1 MWQFLRKMNVRIASL
16 IFFGAAAMAAAA
28 DKVDFQREVRPI
40 LSDKCFFCHGTDPET
55 READLRLDT
64 PEGAYENLGGYAAVV
79 PGKVKESEVY
89 VRITSKKKKEVMPPP
104 ESHKTLTAAEIEI
117 LKKWI
122 EQGAEYEEHWAYQD
136 FKKVDAQPGKEIDDL
151 VMRQW
156 KAAGV
161 KGSDPASKETLIK
174 RLSWDLRGVPP
185 TSAETAQFL
194 ADKSPQAW
202 ENLVDRFLADQ
213 KYGERMALWWLD
225 LVRYADTI
233 GYHSDNE
240 MKVSPYRDYV
250 IDSFNR
256 NKPFSDFTMEQ
267 LAGDLL
273 PNATLEQKV
282 ASGYNRLLQTTEEG
296 GAQEK
301 EYRAIYAADR
311 VRNVSEVWLGSTLGC
326 AQCHDHKYDPFTTKD
341 FYSMAAFFADI
352 KERGIGKRQPN
363 LTVPAKADQ
372 ARIAA
377 LHQQIAAGQIAT
389 LLKNDAKFRARVEE
403 GFKKWLAKGS
413 VAQSTW
419 SKVRPSKFQAPKET
433 TLVLQK
439 DGTVIETGKNPSK
452 ASYRMNL
459 PHTGKVA
466 AVKLD
471 ALTDPSFPTKGGFS
485 RSNGNF
491 VLTGVELK
499 LKGKALKISRA
510 KADYEQSGF
519 PVAHAI
525 DRNANSGWAVGAHE
539 PGRRKGTRHAAF
551 FLERPV
557 DLKAGEEL
565 ELTLH
570 YQSQHAGHTIGRL
583 GVSITDNPAAALDGL
598 SGPPPEVLAA
608 LNAKSRSPQQ
618 LTLLKNYYEKSGPE
632 VVAQLAKLKGLEAEI
647 KKIESGQRQMLVSE
661 ALPTPRMTRILPRG
675 NWMDDS
681 GDEVQPAVPEFLQ
694 EGTWKI
700 EGRRANRLDLANWI
714 LHKENPLTA
723 RSTMNRVWRL
733 FFGRGLSSDVTDLGG
748 QGQVP
753 SHPELLD
760 WLAVDFRDNDWNFK
774 RMVKKI
780 VTSEVYRQSSLVS
793 SYMREKDPSNEL
805 IARQGRWRVEA
816 EFVRDSAL
824 QISGLLND
832 TSVGGGS
839 VKPYQPAGFWQHLNF
854 PRKTWKQS
862 QGGDLYRRS
871 IYTFWCR
878 TFPHPSMV
886 AFDAPSREEC
896 TAERARSN
904 IPQQAL
910 AMLNDPIFVEASRV
924 FGARIAKAKGE
935 PRTKIEWAMKEALS
949 RPATKEETDLLMAV
963 YKKQLDKFTKDEA
976 AAREFLSTGEW
987 PAPDG
992 IAPAEAAAWGQVG
1005 RVILNAYETTSR
1017 F

>member
-1 MWQFLRKMNVRIASL
+1 MRVKIASM
-16 IFFGAAAMAAAA
+16 IFLGGVAIAAAA
-28 DKVDFQREVRPI
+28 DKVDFQRQVRPI

-55 READLRLDT
+55 READLRLDI
-64 PEGAYENLGGYAAVV
+64 PEGAYEDLGGYAAVV
-79 PGKVKESEVY
+79 PGKVKESELY
-89 VRITSKKKKEVMPPP
+89 LRITSTKKKEVMPPP
-104 ESHKTLTAAEIEI
+104 ESHKSLTPDEIAI
-117 LKKWI
+117 LTKWI
-122 EQGAEYEEHWAYQD
+122 EQGAEYEEHWAYQAVE
-136 FKKVDAQPGKEIDDL
+136 KVEAPAGEEIDFL
-151 VMRQW
+151 VKRRW
-156 KAAGV
+156 EAAKV
-161 KGSDPASKETLIK
+161 KGSDPASRETLIK

-185 TSAETAQFL
+185 SSAETEEFL
-194 ADKSPQAW
+194 ADQSPDAW
-202 ENLVDRFLADQ
+202 EKLVDRFLADQ

-256 NKPFSDFTMEQ
+256 NKPFDEFTVEQ

-273 PNATLEQKV
+273 PNATVEQKV

-352 KERGIGKRQPN
+352 KERGIGKRSPN
-363 LTVPAKADQ
+363 LTVPTAAEQ
-372 ARIAA
+372 ERIAR
-377 LHQQIAAGQIAT
+377 LQREIAAGQVEH
-389 LLKNDAKFRARVEE
+389 LLAKDARFRSRVEE
-403 GFKKWLAKGS
+403 GFQKWVTAGKAG
-413 VAQSTW
+413 QSMW
-419 SKVRPSKFQAPKET
+419 SKVRPSKFQAPEGT
-433 TLVLQK
+433 RLILRE
-439 DGTVIETGKNPSK
+439 DGTVVEEGKIPAK
-452 ASYRMNL
+452 ATYRMNL
-459 PHTGKVA
+459 AHSGKVA
-466 AVKLD
+466 AFKLE
-471 ALTDPSFPTKGGFS
+471 ALSDPGFSTKGGFT
-485 RSNGNF
+485 RANGNF

-499 LKGKALKISRA
+499 HLGKGLKIKKAL
-510 KADYEQSGF
+510 ADVEQNGF

-525 DRNANSGWAVGAHE
+525 DDDASSGWAVGAHE
-539 PGRRKGTRHAAF
+539 PGGRKGTRRAAF

-557 DLKAGEEL
+557 DLKQGEEL
-565 ELTLH
+565 ELVLH
-570 YQSQHAGHTIGRL
+570 YQSPHPGHTIGRL
-583 GVSITDNPAAALDGL
+583 AVSVTDNPSAALDGL
-598 SGPPPEVLAA
+598 AGPPPEVMAA
-608 LNAKSRSPQQ
+608 LKAGSRTPEQ
-618 LTLLKNYYEKSGPE
+618 LTTLRNYYQKSGPE
-632 VVAQLAKLKGLEAEI
+632 VMAQREKVKALEGEI
-647 KKIESGQRQMLVSE
+647 KKVEAGMRKMLVAE
-661 ALPTPRMTRILPRG
+661 ALPNPRMTRVLPRG

-681 GDEVQPAVPEFLQ
+681 GEEVQPAVPEFLQ
-694 EGTWKI
+694 NGSWKI
-700 EGRRANRLDLANWI
+700 EGRRANRLDLARWI
-714 LHKENPLTA
+714 LDEENPLTA

-733 FFGRGLSSDVTDLGG
+733 FFGRGLSGDVTDLGG

-760 WLAVDFRDNDWNFK
+760 WLAADFREHDWDMK

-780 VTSEVYRQSSLVS
+780 VTSKVYRQSSIVTS
-793 SYMREKDPSNEL
+793 FMREKDPANEL
-805 IARQGRWRVEA
+805 LARQGRWRMEA
-816 EFVRDSAL
+816 EFVRDAAL
-824 QISGLLND
+824 KISGLLND
-832 TSVGGGS
+832 DSVGGGS

-871 IYTFWCR
+871 VYTFWCR

-924 FGARIAKAKGE
+924 FGARIAAAKGE
-935 PRTKIEWAMKEALS
+935 PRAKVEWAMKEALS
-949 RPATKEETDLLMAV
+949 RPATKEEADLLLSV
-963 YKKQLDKFTKDEA
+963 YQKQLEKFSKDEA
-976 AAREFLSTGEW
+976 AAREFLSTGDW
-987 PAPDG
+987 PAPEG

>member
-1 MWQFLRKMNVRIASL
+1 MSVKIASL
-16 IFFGAAAMAAAA
+16 IFLSGAAILGAAN
-28 DKVDFQREVRPI
+28 KVDFQRQVRPI
-40 LSDKCFFCHGTDPET
+40 LSDKCFFCHGTDSET
-55 READLRLDT
+55 READLRLDM
-64 PEGAYENLGGYAAVV
+64 PEGAYEDLGGYAAIV
-79 PGKVKESEVY
+79 PGKVNDSELY
-89 VRITSKKKKEVMPPP
+89 LRITSNKKKEIMPPP
-104 ESHKTLTAAEIEI
+104 KSHKSLTVAEVEI

-122 EQGAEYEEHWAYQD
+122 EQGAEYDEHWAYQD
-136 FKKVDAQPGKEIDDL
+136 VKKVEAPAEGEIDFL
-151 VMRQW
+151 VKRRW
-156 KAAGV
+156 EAEKV
-161 KGSDPASKETLIK
+161 KGSDQASRETLIK

-185 TSAETAQFL
+185 TAAETQEFL
-194 ADKSPQAW
+194 ADQTPQAW
-202 ENLVDRFLADQ
+202 NKLVDRFLADQ
-213 KYGERMALWWLD
+213 KYGERMAVWWLD

-240 MKVSPYRDYV
+240 MNVSPYRDYV

-256 NKPFSDFTMEQ
+256 NKPFSEFTTEQ

-273 PNATLEQKV
+273 PNPTLEQKI

-311 VRNVSEVWLGSTLGC
+311 VRNISEVWLGSTLGC
-326 AQCHDHKYDPFTTKD
+326 AQCHDHKYDPFTTRD

-363 LTVPAKADQ
+363 LTVPSAAEQ
-372 ARIAA
+372 ARVTE

-389 LLKNDAKFRARVEE
+389 LLQKDAAFRAKVDQ
-403 GFKKWLAKGS
+403 GFQKWVANGK
-413 VAQSTW
+413 VAQPMW
-419 SKVRPSKFQAPKET
+419 SKVRPAKFQTPAGTK
-433 TLVLQK
+433 LVLRG
-439 DGTVIETGKNPSK
+439 DGTVVEEGKNPAK
-452 ASYRMNL
+452 ASYRMTL

-466 AVKLD
+466 AVKLE
-471 ALTDPSFPTKGGFS
+471 ALTDASFLTKGGFS
-485 RSNGNF
+485 RANGNF

-499 LKGKALKISRA
+499 FKGKALKISKA
-510 KADYEQSGF
+510 KADFEQSGF

-525 DRNANSGWAVGAHE
+525 DRNASSGWAVGAHE
-539 PGRRKGTRHAAF
+539 AGRRNGTRRAAF
-551 FLERPV
+551 YLDRPV
-557 DLKAGEEL
+557 ELSKGEEL
-565 ELTLH
+565 ELVLH

-583 GVSITDNPAAALDGL
+583 GVAVTDNALAAIDGAA
-598 SGPPPEVLAA
+598 GPPPEVLAA
-608 LNAKSRSPQQ
+608 LKSTSRTAEQ
-618 LTLLKNYYEKSGPE
+618 LTVLRSYYVKSGPE
-632 VVAQLAKLKGLEAEI
+632 VMAQQETLKALEAEI
-647 KKIESGQRQMLVSE
+647 KKIESGKRKMLVSE
-661 ALPTPRMTRILPRG
+661 ALPTPRMTRVLPRG

-694 EGTWKI
+694 KGIWKV

-714 LHKENPLTA
+714 LDEKNPLTA
-723 RSTMNRVWRL
+723 RSIMNRVWRL
-733 FFGRGLSSDVTDLGG
+733 FFGRGLSGDVTDLGG

-760 WLAVDFRDNDWNFK
+760 WLAADFQEHNWDLK

-780 VTSEVYRQSSLVS
+780 VTSEVYRQSSLVTS
-793 SYMREKDPSNEL
+793 FMREKDPANEL
-805 IARQGRWRVEA
+805 ITRQGRWRVDA
-816 EFVRDSAL
+816 EFVRDAAL
-824 QISGLLND
+824 EISGLLND
-832 TSVGGGS
+832 QVVGGGS

-854 PRKTWKQS
+854 PKKTWKQS

-871 IYTFWCR
+871 VYTFLCR

-924 FGARIAKAKGE
+924 FGARIAAVKGE
-935 PRTKIEWAMKEALS
+935 LRAKIEWAMKEALS
-949 RPATKEETDLLMAV
+949 RPATKEEVDLLLAV
-963 YKKQLDKFTKDEA
+963 YKKQLEKFNKDEA

-987 PAPDG
+987 PAAEG